1 MDAEKHFGVLVPD
14 ESAKKTATVEQFA
27 RLLCELRAQ
36 TSQPLPYDE
45 VLLQLQQMVAK
56 MFRIPIERIKPETRF
71 VNDLRLDQ

>member
-1 MDAEKHFGVLVPD
+1 
-14 ESAKKTATVEQFA
+14 
-27 RLLCELRAQ
+27 LRAQ